1 MGQLLL
7 FIVLILSAFYM
18 ITLIKKQY
26 KNTNLRLMKKYI
38 AVMIFMT
45 ISCIITFLLDAVME
59 FLN

>member
-1 MGQLLL
+1 
-7 FIVLILSAFYM
+7 M